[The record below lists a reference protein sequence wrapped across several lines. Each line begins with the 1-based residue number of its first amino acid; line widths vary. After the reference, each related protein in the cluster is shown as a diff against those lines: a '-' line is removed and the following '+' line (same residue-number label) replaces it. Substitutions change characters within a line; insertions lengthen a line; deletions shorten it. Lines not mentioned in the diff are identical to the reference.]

1 MDDWDNFYMLAG
13 GTAGTLIGLIFVV
26 VTLGIDHAKKGD
38 DLRARL
44 FVTPIIVYF
53 TSLLVIAMVIVPPM
67 SAMVRAVSL
76 GVIGCAGLAYV
87 LNLIMISRGGVLSRG
102 EGLTNGAEAP
112 LLPAVAASLLCADRG
127 GCLPHG
133 RSKHRSPTPSP
144 PLPW

>member
-1 MDDWDNFYMLAG
+1 MDDWDNFYILAG

-102 EGLTNGAEAP
+102 EGNQRAEAP
-112 LLPAVAASLLCADRG
+112 LLPAIDASLLCADRG
-127 GCLPHG
+127 GCMPHG